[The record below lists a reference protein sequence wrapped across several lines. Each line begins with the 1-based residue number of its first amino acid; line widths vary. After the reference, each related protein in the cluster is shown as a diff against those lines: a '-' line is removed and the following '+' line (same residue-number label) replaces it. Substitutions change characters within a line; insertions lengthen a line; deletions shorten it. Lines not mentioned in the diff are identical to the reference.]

1 MPCPALP
8 ALIVH
13 TPRRRAA
20 GDSSATALAAPRTLY
35 ELVGCRF
42 SSLRRMSGLFGP
54 SLRRKSGVR
63 TTFPAMRRRASCM
76 SSRVILL
83 TAASVAGIGGF
94 HLRLFDRRDPR
105 AEGRERDALA
115 DTAAFEARGARQ
127 ECPAARSFEPR
138 RARAE
143 GDALLLPRHVERH
156 HDRRAA
162 RRDPRVSEHARIWLI
177 QHHGAAVAQR
187 RVAAAERSEERRVG
201 KECRSGWC
209 AQHYKKKHGE
219 YLVAVGVD
227 REMA

>member
-115 DTAAFEARGARQ
+115 DTAAFQARGARQ
-127 ECPAARSFEPR
+127 ERPAAHCFEPR
-138 RARAE
+138 RARAA
-143 GDALLLPRHVERH
+143 GHARLLHRLVELHLERH
-156 HDRRAA
+156 PA
-162 RRDPRVSEHARIWLI
+162 PF
-177 QHHGAAVAQR
+177 
-187 RVAAAERSEERRVG
+187 
-201 KECRSGWC
+201 
-209 AQHYKKKHGE
+209 
-219 YLVAVGVD
+219 
-227 REMA
+227 

>member
-83 TAASVAGIGGF
+83 TAAGVAGIGGF
-94 HLRLFDRRDPR
+94 PLLLFDRRAPR
-105 AEGRERDALA
+105 PQWRGRAAVARTPALQ
-115 DTAAFEARGARQ
+115 ARGA
-127 ECPAARSFEPR
+127 PTA
-138 RARAE
+138 
-143 GDALLLPRHVERH
+143 
-156 HDRRAA
+156 
-162 RRDPRVSEHARIWLI
+162 
-177 QHHGAAVAQR
+177 
-187 RVAAAERSEERRVG
+187 
-201 KECRSGWC
+201 
-209 AQHYKKKHGE
+209 
-219 YLVAVGVD
+219 
-227 REMA
+227 

>member
-83 TAASVAGIGGF
+83 TAAGVAGIGGF
-94 HLRLFDRRDPR
+94 HFLLLDRRGPR
-105 AEGRERDALA
+105 PEGPGRAPPPG
-115 DTAAFEARGARQ
+115 TAA
-127 ECPAARSFEPR
+127 
-138 RARAE
+138 
-143 GDALLLPRHVERH
+143 L
-156 HDRRAA
+156 
-162 RRDPRVSEHARIWLI
+162 
-177 QHHGAAVAQR
+177 
-187 RVAAAERSEERRVG
+187 
-201 KECRSGWC
+201 
-209 AQHYKKKHGE
+209 
-219 YLVAVGVD
+219 
-227 REMA
+227 

>member
-1 MPCPALP
+1 
-8 ALIVH
+8 
-13 TPRRRAA
+13 
-20 GDSSATALAAPRTLY
+20 
-35 ELVGCRF
+35 GCRF

-162 RRDPRVSEHARIWLI
+162 RRDPRVSEHARAAPG
-177 QHHGAAVAQR
+177 GATIVVSLNIDRKSTRLNSSHRTISYAVF
-187 RVAAAERSEERRVG
+187 
-201 KECRSGWC
+201 CL
-209 AQHYKKKHGE
+209 KKKNHN
-219 YLVAVGVD
+219 V
-227 REMA
+227 